1 MRDAVILL
9 ALVVA
14 AGLCG
19 CSASST
25 PPDVPGKPAR
35 KLWLVPPKASARENP
50 VALAN
55 ALVREGARYFQD
67 TCAMCHGA
75 KGDGDSPYQEMTP
88 DPLLDFTDAEVMRGQ
103 TDGDIFY
110 KITAGRG
117 LMTPFEGTYTEE
129 QRWHLVN
136 YIRSLAKE

>member
-9 ALVVA
+9 ALVA
-14 AGLCG
+14 AGLSG

-25 PPDVPGKPAR
+25 PPDVPGEPAR
-35 KLWLVPPKASARENP
+35 KPWLVPPEASAQENP
-50 VALAN
+50 VALAKES
-55 ALVREGARYFQD
+55 VREGARYFQD

-88 DPLLDFTDAEVMRGQ
+88 DPLPDFTDAVVMKRE

-110 KITAGRG
+110 KISVGRD

>member
-9 ALVVA
+9 ALVA
-14 AGLCG
+14 AGLSG

-25 PPDVPGKPAR
+25 PPDVPGERAR
-35 KLWLVPPKASARENP
+35 KLWPVPPEASARENP
-50 VALAN
+50 VAGADES
-55 ALVREGARYFQD
+55 VREGAQLFQD
-67 TCAMCHGA
+67 TCAMCHGE

-88 DPLLDFTDAEVMRGQ
+88 DPLPDFTDAAVMRRQ
-103 TDGDIFY
+103 TDGDVFY
-110 KITAGRG
+110 KISVGRD

>member
-1 MRDAVILL
+1 MKEAIILL
-9 ALVVA
+9 ALVT
-14 AGLCG
+14 AGLSG

-25 PPDVPGKPAR
+25 PPVAPGKPAG
-35 KLWLVPPKASARENP
+35 KPWPVPPEASARENP
-50 VALAN
+50 VAWAN
-55 ALVREGARYFQD
+55 ASVREGARYFQD

-88 DPLLDFTDAEVMRGQ
+88 DPLPDFTDAVVMRRQ

-129 QRWHLVN
+129 QRWHMVN